1 MLQQESAYNIFRL
14 LMCRDI
20 DLENLKGVIYDHACG
35 LDAYLL
41 NREPRKFQ
49 YIRCLVDGA
58 HWAGQ
63 KKLKKPD
70 KSGKGGHLGC
80 SEGFNYLYK
89 PSFNFSPFFSL
100 TIYINLVSIFLHSFL

>member
-80 SEGFNYLYK
+80 SEGFNFNLYK
-89 PSFNFSPFFSL
+89 PFWRSQL
-100 TIYINLVSIFLHSFL
+100 ILNLVNKYIR